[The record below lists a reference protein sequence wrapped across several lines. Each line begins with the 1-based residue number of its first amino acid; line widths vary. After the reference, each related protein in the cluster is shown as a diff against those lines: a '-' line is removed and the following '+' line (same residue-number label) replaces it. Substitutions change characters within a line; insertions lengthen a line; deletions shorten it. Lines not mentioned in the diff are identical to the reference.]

1 MSVNKKNDR
10 QLKQRWE
17 TALADGL
24 WQKLI
29 MEGAHALG
37 YPLVPDKIDM
47 LQFHALELMKWNE
60 KFNITAI
67 VDPEAVAI
75 KHYVDSMAIAPYIP
89 DHSRVIDLG
98 SGGGFPGIPL
108 KIMKPSIDLVMVDA
122 SRKRVSF
129 LNHVCRMLQ
138 SKWDLKGT
146 AALHVRGEDL
156 GKEEAY
162 SATFDVV
169 VSRAFTDL
177 ASFAEMALPFLNK
190 NGFVLAMKGD
200 VGEDELAGIKKIPL
214 RGSKEGAEVKHEHY
228 SYILPLEGH
237 QRSIVKLNVGE
248 VDGSVC

>member
-1 MSVNKKNDR
+1 
-10 QLKQRWE
+10 
-17 TALADGL
+17 
-24 WQKLI
+24 

-37 YPLVPDKIDM
+37 LPLAAEEIDM

-108 KIMKPSIDLVMVDA
+108 KIVKPSIDLVMVDA

-138 SKWDLKGT
+138 SKWNLKGT

-156 GKEEAY
+156 GKEDAF

-177 ASFAEMALPFLNK
+177 ASFAEMALPFLNE
-190 NGFVLAMKGD
+190 NGFALAMKGD
-200 VGEDELAGIKKIPL
+200 VGKGELEELKKIRL
-214 RGSKEGAEVKHEHY
+214 NQAKGVAKVEHEIH
-228 SYILPLEGH
+228 SYVLPLEGH